1 MTTKE
6 LESTLRFEI
15 KVRDDR
21 WAELK
26 NRIQQLMWCEESQEA
41 FKQDHSILITPY
53 IILKIM
59 DELEEK

>member
-1 MTTKE
+1 MTSKE

-15 KVRDDR
+15 KIRDDR
-21 WAELK
+21 WIELK
-26 NRIQQLMWCEESQEA
+26 NRIQQLMWSPEQQEA

-53 IILKIM
+53 VVLKIM

>member
-1 MTTKE
+1 MTPKE

-15 KVRDDR
+15 KILEDR
-21 WAELK
+21 WNELK
-26 NRIQQLMWCEESQEA
+26 NRIQELMWSDEQQEA

-53 IILKIM
+53 VVLKIM